1 MRRLWRTEK
10 RGIRLWAKRNFAAT
24 YHEVFIVCLSRPAID
39 YSTAHGKRQRNSSMD
54 THTHGCNAI
63 LRRASHRRQVRDTK
77 QERSTFPQSA
87 AVVAAVCTGA
97 PAVPVSRINSS
108 AGRIT
113 AAGYGP
119 VSTPGRLAPVKMHF
133 RVTSHRTLQTTLSL
147 FSSTLISP
155 LRHHLRGLDRRSY
168 LPEFSYPRESSAC
181 RSYDTSSSFFLS
193 LFGAHR
199 FTSNLKTAHC

>member
-1 MRRLWRTEK
+1 
-10 RGIRLWAKRNFAAT
+10 
-24 YHEVFIVCLSRPAID
+24 
-39 YSTAHGKRQRNSSMD
+39 MD
-54 THTHGCNAI
+54 THTHGCDAI

-97 PAVPVSRINSS
+97 PVSRINSS

-119 VSTPGRLAPVKMHF
+119 VSTPGRLAPVKMDF
-133 RVTSHRTLQTTLSL
+133 GVTSHRTLQTTPQSLS
-147 FSSTLISP
+147 FPSASISP
-155 LRHHLRGLDRRSY
+155 LRHHLRGLDRRSH
-168 LPEFSYPRESSAC
+168 LPEFSYPKEASTC
-181 RSYDTSSSFFLS
+181 RCYATSSPFFLS

-199 FTSNLKTAHC
+199 FTSDLKTAHC